1 MSVDVMS
8 RDSMVSSSS
17 SPASAGVSPLGG
29 SYMAATETPGSG
41 SRPFHHQM
49 ANITRKDQTGRR
61 TPGLP
66 ATNQTTCWV
75 NQEGSF
81 NTPLGIQTSMVRP
94 ERGGSGRLDPKL
106 TKLPSMWVLASCA
119 AEPKAPV
126 KACALSCPAAA
137 LGRATKAEACSMG
150 TFQSLPVAFQ

>member
-1 MSVDVMS
+1 MS
-8 RDSMVSSSS
+8 RDSMAPSSS

-29 SYMAATETPGSG
+29 SYIAATETPGSG

-106 TKLPSMWVLASCA
+106 TKLFFFQ
-119 AEPKAPV
+119 AEDGIRDPLV
-126 KACALSCPAAA
+126 TGVHTCALPIYLHRA
-137 LGRATKAEACSMG
+137 LLHPGGHDQVLG
-150 TFQSLPVAFQ
+150 TGKHRLRGE